1 MKSDKTSWF
10 GSKAHCIKIFRSDRE
25 DDDANPNDDGL
36 DFCLTVEKRGAPQH
50 DTSSP
55 MNVSIFK
62 SVFVSVVVSVFV
74 FEDPRPPIT
83 TTHCPH

>member
-1 MKSDKTSWF
+1 MIDKI
-10 GSKAHCIKIFRSDRE
+10 CRSDRE

-36 DFCLTVEKRGAPQH
+36 NFCLTVEKRSAPQH

-55 MNVSIFK
+55 MNVS
-62 SVFVSVVVSVFV
+62 VLLSVVVSVFVAVFV